1 MIYLFD
7 KGLNTICSTKPKEV
21 RELTQ
26 DDELKGLITA
36 NATVVYKK
44 GYEDASYF
52 GYKSKNKF
60 NIFKIRKVTKEDGSI
75 SFDGIHLF
83 FDDLVGRVV
92 RDIRNQNTTPPLL
105 LKK

>member
-7 KGLNTICSTKPKEV
+7 NGLNTIYSINPKEIT
-21 RELTQ
+21 ELTQ

-60 NIFKIRKVTKEDGSI
+60 NIFKIRKVTKEDRSI

-83 FDDLVGRVV
+83 F
-92 RDIRNQNTTPPLL
+92 
-105 LKK
+105 